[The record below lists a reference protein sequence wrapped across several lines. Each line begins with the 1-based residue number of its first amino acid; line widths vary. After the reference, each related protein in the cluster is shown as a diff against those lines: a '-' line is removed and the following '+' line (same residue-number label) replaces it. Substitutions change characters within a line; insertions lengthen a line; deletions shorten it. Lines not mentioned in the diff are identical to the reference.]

1 MYIDILRA
9 RAVATFNLRKHG
21 RTAERCLHNLRLESA
36 SGRSEKLAIAQRRQR
51 TCARRLSDWRLQQT
65 LLAHAARE
73 QKMPC
78 PRLSSTLAIITRGGD
93 LLPGVCARARA
104 VHAHVRKRAQMR
116 GAFARRGHAPGAGRP
131 LQCAPRCSPTPAS
144 QHAAPAA
151 RPAPAH
157 APARHHIAALPSTTT

>member
-1 MYIDILRA
+1 MPTARAVATFSMYIDILRA

-78 PRLSSTLAIITRGGD
+78 PRLSSPLAIITRGGD

-104 VHAHVRKRAQMR
+104 VHAPVLQRVRRCEA
-116 GAFARRGHAPGAGRP
+116 HLPGAGP
-131 LQCAPRCSPTPAS
+131 VQ
-144 QHAAPAA
+144 AAPPV
-151 RPAPAH
+151 RP
-157 APARHHIAALPSTTT
+157 

>member
-21 RTAERCLHNLRLESA
+21 RCLHNLRLESA

-51 TCARRLSDWRLQQT
+51 PCARRLSDWRLQQT

-78 PRLSSTLAIITRGGD
+78 PRFKLSSPLAIITRGGD

-104 VHAHVRKRAQMR
+104 VHAPVLQRVRRCEA
-116 GAFARRGHAPGAGRP
+116 HLPGAGP
-131 LQCAPRCSPTPAS
+131 VQ
-144 QHAAPAA
+144 AAP
-151 RPAPAH
+151 PVSP
-157 APARHHIAALPSTTT
+157 